1 MKRLILIF
9 IFYFWPLSFSQ
20 AEEALLRSQEEANYQ
35 EITRSLR
42 CLTCEAQSV
51 FESDTPMAIAV
62 KNYVK
67 ESLLQNQ
74 SEEEIHTYL
83 RDLYGETIFFEPK
96 GSFLSS
102 ALWLGPLILFVSGVI
117 WVVRMN
123 RGVQHDSR

>member
-1 MKRLILIF
+1 MKRLILTSIVYLCF
-9 IFYFWPLSFSQ
+9 LSSSQ
-20 AEEALLRSQEEANYQ
+20 AEEVLLTSQEEMTYQ

-67 ESLLQNQ
+67 ESIAQKQ

-83 RDLYGETIFFEPK
+83 RERYGETIFFEPK

-123 RGVQHDSR
+123 RGVQYDSR